1 MLNRVFRVF
10 LLPALTVAAAAATS
24 GCFEAPPSGW
34 SGYAEGDYVYLAAP
48 TAGVLQALPVR
59 RGQAVDRGALLFAL
73 DTATEAA
80 QQAEAAARLRAA
92 QALAGDAAKGRRPAE
107 RAVAQA
113 QWAQARAQAE
123 QARSAWL
130 REQQLVAQGF
140 TSKARLDE
148 ARTTLDAANQH
159 VAELAAALQVSA
171 LPARDDQ
178 RAAAEADALAARQ
191 SLAQADVRIADKQ
204 RVAPAQAEVADTFY
218 RIGEWVPA
226 GQPVV
231 ALLPGGAVHARF
243 FVPQAELAGLAP
255 GQPVAITCDGCTA
268 PIRAH
273 VDFIASRAEFTPP
286 VIYSSSQRSRLVF
299 MVEARPDDP
308 AAPLKPGQPLDVHR
322 IAAARR

>member
-1 MLNRVFRVF
+1 MANRSRVSF
-10 LLPALTVAAAAATS
+10 PSALVVGTALFASACS
-24 GCFEAPPSGW
+24 EPPSSGW

-48 TAGVLQALPVR
+48 SGGVLQSLTVR

-73 DTATEAA
+73 DTATESA
-80 QQAEAAARLRAA
+80 QQAEATARLQAA

-107 RAVAQA
+107 RAVTQA
-113 QWAQARAQAE
+113 QWAQARAQAG

-140 TSKARLDE
+140 TSQARLDE
-148 ARTTLDAANQH
+148 ARTSFDAANQH

-178 RAAAEADALAARQ
+178 RAAAQADALAARQ
-191 SLAQADVRIADKQ
+191 SLAQADVRIAEKQ
-204 RVAPAQAEVADTFY
+204 RSASASAQVADTFY

-231 ALLPGGAVHARF
+231 ALLPAGAVHARF
-243 FVPQAELAGLAP
+243 FVPQAELAGLAT
-255 GQPVAITCDGCTA
+255 GQPVTIACDGCGT
-268 PIRAH
+268 PISAH
-273 VDFIASRAEFTPP
+273 IDFIASRAEFTPP

-322 IAAARR
+322 IAAAARR